1 MFLQKFLKNFFH
13 LIYIQYTNNK
23 LNTNNSITC
32 DQRFYKAGSKDT
44 LIKVAK
50 KFNLKLDSIREMNPK
65 IKFVRP
71 GMSLK
76 VFR

>member
-1 MFLQKFLKNFFH
+1 LFLQKFLKNFFH
-13 LIYIQYTNNK
+13 LIVLNIPITK

-32 DQRFYKAGSKDT
+32 GQSFYKAGSQDT

-76 VFR
+76 VCR

>member
-1 MFLQKFLKNFFH
+1 MPTKVFEEFFS
-13 LIYIQYTNNK
+13 LNSTQYTYNK
-23 LNTNNSITC
+23 LNTNNSIIC
-32 DQRFYKAGSKDT
+32 DQRFYKAGLQDT

-71 GMSLK
+71 GMKLK
-76 VFR
+76 VCR